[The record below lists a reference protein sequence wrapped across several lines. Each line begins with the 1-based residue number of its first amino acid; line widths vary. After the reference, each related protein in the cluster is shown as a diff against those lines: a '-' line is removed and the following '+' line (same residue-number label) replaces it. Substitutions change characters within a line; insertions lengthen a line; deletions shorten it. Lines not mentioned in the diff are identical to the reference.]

1 MSPIVPPLADVF
13 ALIPDPRHAR
23 GKRHPLVALLLLACV
38 AMLTGARGPS
48 GIADWAKNYGEPWR
62 ARLGLTH
69 RKGPSQSTLQRIFAH
84 IAIETVEAQLARWA
98 QQVIAA
104 LPPTDPTTLDGVAM
118 DGKALRMS
126 ARCGASDPHLLSLY
140 SHRLGLVL
148 AQLAVVDK
156 TNEITA
162 SDEIL
167 ARFLLTGAVLTGD
180 AIFTQTAI
188 AQTLL
193 AQGNDYLLVVKENQ
207 PTLHDDLATLF
218 ADPRCASAS
227 GRAARHAQPA
237 DRAPPLGGL
246 DGTGRVQR
254 LAGTGTGAVH
264 RAAGHGHAHRADE
277 RRRCLCGHLTA
288 TRAGN
293 TPATADLVAC
303 ALADRESAALCPRC
317 DLWGGSG
324 NSTHGRGAA
333 GISGDPQSGDWATA
347 IGRRDEHRCGVSP
360 LRRPTRARPRRCRD
374 HLTTLNKPW
383 IR

>member
-126 ARCGASDPHLLSLY
+126 ARCGASAPHLLSLY

-218 ADPRCASAS
+218 ADPDAPVQVVEQQDTHSQRIERRRLAVSTELVGYSAWPGLAQALCIERRVTDMHTGQTS
-227 GRAARHAQPA
+227 VAVAYAVTSLPPERATPLQLLTLWRAHWRIENRLHYVRDVTYGEDRATVRMGVGPQALAAIRNLAIGLLRLAGETNIAAACRRYAAQPA
-237 DRAPPLGGL
+237 L
-246 DGTGRVQR
+246 
-254 LAGTGTGAVH
+254 
-264 RAAGHGHAHRADE
+264 
-277 RRRCLCGHLTA
+277 
-288 TRAGN
+288 
-293 TPATADLVAC
+293 
-303 ALADRESAALCPRC
+303 ALAAV
-317 DLWGGSG
+317 
-324 NSTHGRGAA
+324 
-333 GISGDPQSGDWATA
+333 GIT
-347 IGRRDEHRCGVSP
+347 
-360 LRRPTRARPRRCRD
+360 
-374 HLTTLNKPW
+374 
-383 IR
+383 